1 MTAHVAG
8 AAGAHPAGAALGL
21 DDAARREL
29 ALRAG
34 EELEGADALDVVRWS
49 VEQFGTSIAVAGSM
63 QDAVLLDLYA
73 QVSPG
78 VDVLFLETG
87 YHFPETLLMREQVRR
102 SLPITVKDVLPR
114 QSVAEQDAEFG
125 ARLFERDPA
134 LCCSMRK
141 VFPLA
146 DALDGY
152 AAWATGV
159 RRDEAP
165 TRAGTPVVTWDE
177 KNFLVKVNPLVRW
190 SAEDVEAHI
199 VERNL
204 PRHELTLR
212 GYPSIGCAPCTR
224 AVKPGEDPRA
234 GRWAGS
240 SKTECGLHV

>member
-1 MTAHVAG
+1 MTVTAPALDLDEAGRKELAARAG
-8 AAGAHPAGAALGL
+8 A
-21 DDAARREL
+21 
-29 ALRAG
+29 
-34 EELEGADALDVVRWS
+34 ELEGADAMDVVRWS
-49 VEQFGTSIAVAGSM
+49 VAQFGNSIAVAGSM
-63 QDAVLLDLYA
+63 QDAVLLDMYA
-73 QVSPG
+73 QVLPG

-87 YHFPETLLMREQVRR
+87 YHFPETLLMREQVKR

-125 ARLFERDPA
+125 PRLYERDPA

-146 DALDGY
+146 ESLDGY
-152 AAWATGV
+152 AAWVTGV

-165 TRAGTPVVTWDE
+165 TRANTPVVMWDE

-190 SAEDVEAHI
+190 SLADVEAYI
-199 VERNL
+199 TERDL

-212 GYPSIGCAPCTR
+212 GFPSIGCAPCTR

-234 GRWAGS
+234 GRWSGTD
-240 SKTECGLHV
+240 KVECGLHV

>member
-1 MTAHVAG
+1 MTVTAPGLELDEAG
-8 AAGAHPAGAALGL
+8 RQRLAA
-21 DDAARREL
+21 
-29 ALRAG
+29 RAG

-49 VEQFGTSIAVAGSM
+49 VEQFGSSITVAGSM

-73 QVSPG
+73 RVLPG

-87 YHFPETLLMREQVRR
+87 YHFPETLLMRDAVRQR
-102 SLPITVKDVLPR
+102 LPITVRDVLPR
-114 QSVAEQDAEFG
+114 QSVPEQDAEFG
-125 ARLFERDPA
+125 PRLFERDPA

-146 DALDGY
+146 EALDGY

-165 TRAGTPVVTWDE
+165 TRAGTPVVAWDA
-177 KNFLVKVNPLVRW
+177 KNNLVKVNPLVRW
-190 SAEDVEAHI
+190 SLADLEAYV
-199 VERNL
+199 VERDL
-204 PRHELTLR
+204 PRNELTLR

-234 GRWAGS
+234 GRWAGT

>member
-1 MTAHVAG
+1 MTVTA
-8 AAGAHPAGAALGL
+8 PALEL
-21 DDAARREL
+21 DEDARREL

-34 EELEGADALDVVRWS
+34 TDLEGADALDVVRWS
-49 VEQFGTSIAVAGSM
+49 VEQFGSSIAVAGSM

-73 QVSPG
+73 RVLPG

-87 YHFPETLLMREQVRR
+87 YHFPETLLIRERVRR

-114 QSVAEQDAEFG
+114 QGVEEQDAEFG
-125 ARLFERDPA
+125 PRLFERDPA

-190 SAEDVEAHI
+190 TMADVEAYI
-199 VERNL
+199 VERDL
-204 PRHELTLR
+204 PRHELTLK

-224 AVKPGEDPRA
+224 AVQPGEDPRA
-234 GRWAGS
+234 GRWAGT